1 MLNRK
6 RSTRAS
12 RTSKSNKEL
21 IILDSESEE
30 EIKPS
35 PKRRSTRPRKSIS
48 DTFSTFF
55 ENEEEDNEEEDEANT
70 QRVALE
76 SARQKEINEQNEAY
90 EKAII
95 ADAILKIEQEEQQAR
110 RTRFQAA
117 ASRTFIQNLSPEDKQ
132 VSISV
137 MLPSYRISKNW
148 SVLTPFQTLLEWVS
162 TELIKQGEDVMEDEI
177 QLVERISPESSPN
190 YEPSFSLEMIGIT
203 EPIVFV
209 AQYSPHR
216 LQLNKRQRSV

>member
-1 MLNRK
+1 
-6 RSTRAS
+6 
-12 RTSKSNKEL
+12 
-21 IILDSESEE
+21 
-30 EIKPS
+30 
-35 PKRRSTRPRKSIS
+35 
-48 DTFSTFF
+48 
-55 ENEEEDNEEEDEANT
+55 
-70 QRVALE
+70 
-76 SARQKEINEQNEAY
+76 
-90 EKAII
+90 
-95 ADAILKIEQEEQQAR
+95 
-110 RTRFQAA
+110 
-117 ASRTFIQNLSPEDKQ
+117 
-132 VSISV
+132 